1 MFLSIQEIK
10 GELILAIQKSI
21 AVLGI
26 EETKSIIERVVDTK
40 KQVEQ
45 SA

>member
-1 MFLSIQEIK
+1 MFLSVQEIK

-26 EETKSIIERVVDTK
+26 EQTKEIINKMIDTK
-40 KQVEQ
+40 KQVE
-45 SA
+45 